1 MYGLNEIANALS
13 GRQLSRKELKHY
25 LKYHLN
31 PFSANYLNNRRSFD
45 EREFEKIVE
54 YLKSTRMCT
63 SCTSMER
70 YNGGEGWFDK
80 NYSGPKFF
88 LD

>member
-1 MYGLNEIANALS
+1 MYGLSDIAIKISEND
-13 GRQLSRKELKHY
+13 LSRKELKHY
-25 LKYHLN
+25 LKYHLKA
-31 PFSANYLNNRRSFD
+31 FASIYLNNRRTFT
-45 EREFEKIVE
+45 EEEFIKIVE
-54 YLKSTRMCT
+54 YLKTSKVCT

-70 YNGGEGWFDK
+70 YTSGEGWFDK

>member
-13 GRQLSRKELKHY
+13 GKQLSRKELKHY

-70 YNGGEGWFDK
+70 YNSGEGWFDK